1 MYRFYRDFITPI
13 EQAHGEIPPDLTV
26 MPLDVF
32 MQLRGWRER
41 LVEEMMNLPISD
53 FMKLRYW
60 DGHLRM
66 AFYFINDGE
75 LEASLLRRWLVTFG
89 DDVRF
94 AELVVSSLIW
104 HQHGTKL
111 GDAWTQKAHSL
122 RNKHE

>member
-1 MYRFYRDFITPI
+1 
-13 EQAHGEIPPDLTV
+13 
-26 MPLDVF
+26 

-60 DGHLRM
+60 DDHLRM

-75 LEASLLRRWLVTFG
+75 MEASLLWSWLATFG

-94 AELVVSSLIW
+94 AELAVSSLNR
-104 HQHGTKL
+104 HPHGTKL
-111 GDAWTQKAHSL
+111 VDAWSQKAHSL
-122 RNKHE
+122 RNQHE